1 MSGIELN
8 YEGMDN
14 HKPYLFELGHVVM
27 TAGLSAWAEESF
39 PPALLSNRAWAT
51 ALINAH
57 ATGVWEH
64 MDPFDA
70 KQNRL
75 SIEHEQRKNDLPE
88 GEYDPQRIF
97 SHYTI
102 CGKKIYVITE
112 WDRSVTT
119 LLFPHEY

>member
-1 MSGIELN
+1 
-8 YEGMDN
+8 
-14 HKPYLFELGHVVM
+14 M
-27 TAGLSAWAEESF
+27 TANKAWAK
-39 PPALLSNRAWAT
+39 

-64 MDPFDA
+64 MDSFDA

-75 SIEHEQRKNDLPE
+75 AIEHEQHKDELPE

-112 WDRSVTT
+112 WDRSLTT
-119 LLFPHEY
+119 LLFPHEYYFFIKNLSLDGFFLFYGYVSNEWSFCSVGYNLLKCVF